1 MNIVVQ
7 ILDLFSKLSSLSL
20 SFLNLILTI
29 FCRVCADTN
38 VNVSK
43 LSIQNV
49 CCDQD

>member
-29 FCRVCADTN
+29 FCRVCRHKCKYFKI
-38 VNVSK
+38 VNTK
-43 LSIQNV
+43 CLL
-49 CCDQD
+49 